1 MYNQASK
8 MVIQDFTT
16 DKALSC
22 ITVFASHIKSRTDG
36 MAGIFAPFY
45 RRSMKIT
52 DLPARRSKL
61 GFKSSFGPKSRILSH
76 QSKSHP

>member
-1 MYNQASK
+1 MYNQGSK
-8 MVIQDFTT
+8 TVIQDFTT

-36 MAGIFAPFY
+36 MASIFAPFY
-45 RRSMKIT
+45 RRSTKIT
-52 DLPARRSKL
+52 DLPARMSNL
-61 GFKSSFGPKSRILSH
+61 GFESSFGPKSRTLSH

>member
-1 MYNQASK
+1 MYNQGSK
-8 MVIQDFTT
+8 TVIQDFTT

-36 MAGIFAPFY
+36 MAGVFAPFY
-45 RRSMKIT
+45 RRSTKIT
-52 DLPARRSKL
+52 DLPARMSNL
-61 GFKSSFGPKSRILSH
+61 GFESSFGPKSRTLSH

>member
-1 MYNQASK
+1 MYNQGSK
-8 MVIQDFTT
+8 TVIQDFTT
-16 DKALSC
+16 DIALSC

-45 RRSMKIT
+45 RRSTKIT
-52 DLPARRSKL
+52 DLPARMSNL
-61 GFKSSFGPKSRILSH
+61 GFESSFGPKSRTLSH